1 MFASFINVLTRIRKV
16 TVSCQGLY
24 AIYCTSFYA
33 KPALF
38 FELHLTLQ
46 SDFSAR
52 CLWFSANDSSI
63 E

>member
-1 MFASFINVLTRIRKV
+1 MFASFINVFTRIQKA

-33 KPALF
+33 KLALF
-38 FELHLTLQ
+38 FELRLTLQ
-46 SDFSAR
+46 SDFAVR